1 MQWMNLPSQR
11 AVSGAPAATARLYLA
26 RQAGEVLGQP
36 IDSPDYRLA
45 IAADTGHSSRLPST
59 KPLDRRWDR
68 SRGIVFA
75 NVRPAHNRT
84 VLTKSFSTSQV
95 RKRSRELETV
105 SRPRPL
111 PSIQEKPVSGS
122 VYDNPHQTPTFRPPS
137 QTQQSERLRKEN
149 EILQKRS
156 MEAEQEVKAAVR
168 EQQAL
173 KAKFEVLEQN
183 LRMDLKAYQQKQTE
197 HKTEVANVR
206 KEANSAAQQQTD
218 ALISRLR
225 NEYAAQVANTEN
237 QEQHNKQLQQQ
248 LEHSREAHERALASQ
263 RQADQR
269 QHNDEIQTLT
279 KQRKIRESER
289 QSYYRYRKVWTDLDD
304 DVRALYNPVMTI
316 RERVFAA
323 AARYTEALPS
333 YSSRMDRIN
342 PLLTRTNAK
351 LFAQLDESLKD
362 FAERSRASQTALETN
377 RSELR
382 DVWDGL
388 QVVSHYSRELTRFHR
403 LEHQTEYSA
412 TDMAY
417 YTANERPLRGDR
429 DQLDAEIDELDSRDI
444 SNMTLTAQSQHRM
457 DVSTLKQRRSFIAKL
472 INYHFEVRE
481 EGRLRALLSGSITEK
496 VIFGNTRAIEDEIR
510 SADSARRARDAVG
523 RDSRDSDDRSV
534 GARIEEKKMRTEHVE
549 DLSLTRE
556 KLRDMRNMTRKRVW
570 LQIHLGQIP
579 SGLEEE
585 LDSLIR
591 ERLGAQGKI
600 VRDALADL
608 TGVRSSSSFARSC
621 SVPATSSFARA
632 EPSPIVPAERRG
644 GRVRGPSVAARVKPA
659 IKPATGPA
667 IEPLTPRSPSA
678 NRLFEVEAQLREVNS
693 RITLLG
699 PGKDLGLAIEQ
710 KKTLGRE
717 ATILNLHKL
726 EQRRKELLAAN
737 PVDQTALATLD
748 ANIRARKENLAG
760 RSNNLQRG
768 TRPVRRVRRLDLPAL
783 QPKAFL
789 ENEMANAASLST
801 MKFRPTASLQA
812 QHGLHELQGMSMD
825 AVAELYAAQHRAQD
839 ISCGIAT
846 VQHDQSGDGAKTSPQ
861 SPQDS
866 RAPITDGSTAI
877 NAVTATDISS
887 ISFTPSDIHRIAA
900 LSIADSPTLPAMPS
914 TYRIPTADYRD
925 AVKASP
931 NTNAAYWSY
940 HLYKNAAGHGPTVHY
955 CTKLD
960 QAERVL
966 QDHFRHQPVLG
977 FDIEWEMRASKTSSA
992 KQNVSLIQIACED
1005 RICLIHVA
1013 NFSGTQPDE
1022 LVPGTLREILESDQ
1036 VVKAG
1041 VNIGGDARRMR
1052 EYLNVDMRGQFE
1064 LSYLFKVV
1072 MFSRKD
1078 INRSLKGASLA
1089 AQVQSALLLPLNKGE
1104 VRVSSWSKKLSKEQA
1119 DYSASDAYAGFQLF
1133 HALEAKRLKMDPTP
1147 PRPAFRELEE
1157 PLVLGDGTILRP
1169 QPYKPRAAA
1178 AEGKAEEL
1186 DDDAE
1191 EEFFDALETQ
1201 APPNTTAD
1209 ARAGASVSN
1218 EAVQYPN
1225 LPTLDTSAEAVAP
1238 STSGEINTTSFSLP
1252 LRPAPAITP
1261 EMDAANNW
1269 IVIHKSRQRS
1279 VQAKDPSLRTY
1290 FFWHMQGNTVAQTAA
1305 LARDPPLAH
1314 TTVASYI
1321 LEAIRW
1327 EDLPFEAQRVKIV
1340 LEILPRSV
1348 WSRYWKIVE
1357 KVEAETST

>member
-36 IDSPDYRLA
+36 IDSIDHWHTTAL
-45 IAADTGHSSRLPST
+45 DSGHGSRLPST

-122 VYDNPHQTPTFRPPS
+122 VCDKPHQTPTFRLPS

-156 MEAEQEVKAAVR
+156 MEVEQEVKAAVR

-183 LRMDLKAYQQKQTE
+183 LRTDLKTYQQKQTE
-197 HKTEVANVR
+197 HKTEAANVR
-206 KEANSAAQQQTD
+206 KEANRAAQQQTD

-225 NEYAAQVANTEN
+225 NEYAAKVANTEN

-269 QHNDEIQTLT
+269 KHNDDVQTLT
-279 KQRKIRESER
+279 KQRKTRESER

-304 DVRALYNPVMTI
+304 DIRALYNPVMTI
-316 RERVFAA
+316 RGRVFAA

-333 YSSRMDRIN
+333 YSSRVDKIN

-351 LFAQLDESLKD
+351 LFAQLDGSLEG
-362 FAERSRASQTALETN
+362 FAERSRASQTALETK

-382 DVWDGL
+382 AVVDGL

-403 LEHQTEYSA
+403 LEHQTDYSA

-417 YTANERPLRGDR
+417 YTANEKPLRDDR
-429 DQLDAEIDELDSRDI
+429 DQLDAEIDGLDSRDI

-481 EGRLRALLSGSITEK
+481 EGRLRALLAGSITEK
-496 VIFGNTRAIEDEIR
+496 VIFGNTRVIEDEIR
-510 SADSARRARDAVG
+510 SADSARRARDAMG
-523 RDSRDSDDRSV
+523 RDGRDSDDRSV

-556 KLRDMRNMTRKRVW
+556 KLRDMRNITRKRVW
-570 LQIHLGQIP
+570 LQIHLDQIP
-579 SGLEEE
+579 PGLEEE
-585 LDSLIR
+585 LNGLIR
-591 ERLGAQGKI
+591 ERLDAQGKV

-608 TGVRSSSSFARSC
+608 TGVRSSSSFARSR
-621 SVPATSSFARA
+621 SVPATPSFARA
-632 EPSPIVPAERRG
+632 EPSTIVPAERG
-644 GRVRGPSVAARVKPA
+644 GRRVRGLSATARVKPA
-659 IKPATGPA
+659 SK
-667 IEPLTPRSPSA
+667 PLTPPSPSA
-678 NRLFEVEAQLREVNS
+678 SSTNWAEVEAQLRDVN
-693 RITLLG
+693 RQITQLS
-699 PGKDLGLAIEQ
+699 PGKELDLAIEQ
-710 KKTLGRE
+710 KRMLVKKT
-717 ATILNLHKL
+717 AILNLDKL
-726 EQRRKELLAAN
+726 EQKRKELLAAN
-737 PVDQTALATLD
+737 PVNRTALVALD
-748 ANIRARKENLAG
+748 ANIKGCKENLAG
-760 RSNNLQRG
+760 RSNNLLRE
-768 TRPVRRVRRLDLPAL
+768 TRPPRRVRRLDLRAL
-783 QPKAFL
+783 QPKAGL
-789 ENEMANAASLST
+789 GNGMANAASLP
-801 MKFRPTASLQA
+801 MVNFRPTASLQA
-812 QHGLHELQGMSMD
+812 QHGLHQSHDMSID
-825 AVAELYAAQHRAQD
+825 TVAELYAAQHRAQE

-846 VQHDQSGDGAKTSPQ
+846 VQHDQSGDGAKTSQQ

-866 RAPITDGSTAI
+866 RAPITDGSAATS
-877 NAVTATDISS
+877 AVTANDTPVFS
-887 ISFTPSDIHRIAA
+887 ILFTPSDIHRIAA
-900 LSIADSPTLPAMPS
+900 LSIADSLTLPTTAL

-940 HLYKNAAGHGPTVHY
+940 HLYKNAAGYGPTVHY

-966 QDHFRHQPVLG
+966 QDHFRRQPVLG

-1005 RICLIHVA
+1005 RICLVHVA
-1013 NFSGTQPDE
+1013 NFPGTQPDE

-1072 MFSRKD
+1072 TFSRKD

-1133 HALEAKRLKMDPTP
+1133 HALEAKRLKMEPTP

-1157 PLVLGDGTILRP
+1157 PLVLGDGTVLRP
-1169 QPYKPRAAA
+1169 QSYKPRAPT

-1186 DDDAE
+1186 DDDAG

-1201 APPNTTAD
+1201 AAPNTTAD
-1209 ARAGASVSN
+1209 AKAGASASDQ
-1218 EAVQYPN
+1218 AVQYPV
-1225 LPTLDTSAEAVAP
+1225 LPSLEPEAAVS
-1238 STSGEINTTSFSLP
+1238 STVGEISTASISLP
-1252 LRPAPAITP
+1252 LRPAPTVTP
-1261 EMDAANNW
+1261 EMDAGNNW

-1279 VQAKDPSLRTY
+1279 VQAKDPSLRAY

-1327 EDLPFEAQRVKIV
+1327 EELPYEADRMKIV

-1357 KVEAETST
+1357 KIEAESST

>member
-1 MQWMNLPSQR
+1 MNLPSQR

-26 RQAGEVLGQP
+26 RQAGEVLRQP
-36 IDSPDYRLA
+36 IDSLDYRHA
-45 IAADTGHSSRLPST
+45 IAVDSGHSSRLPST

-75 NVRPAHNRT
+75 NVRPAHNCT

-156 MEAEQEVKAAVR
+156 MEAEQEAKAAVR

-183 LRMDLKAYQQKQTE
+183 LKMDLKAYQQKQTG
-197 HKTEVANVR
+197 HKTEVANIR
-206 KEANSAAQQQTD
+206 KEANRAAQQQTD

-225 NEYAAQVANTEN
+225 NEYAAQVANAEN

-248 LEHSREAHERALASQ
+248 LEHEREAHKRALASQ
-263 RQADQR
+263 RHADQR
-269 QHNDEIQTLT
+269 QHNEDVQTLT
-279 KQRKIRESER
+279 KQRKIRQSER

-333 YSSRMDRIN
+333 YSSRMDKIN
-342 PLLTRTNAK
+342 LLLTRTNAK
-351 LFAQLDESLKD
+351 LFAQLDDSLKD

-388 QVVSHYSRELTRFHR
+388 QVVSHYTRELTRFHR

-417 YTANERPLRGDR
+417 YTANEKPLRDDR
-429 DQLDAEIDELDSRDI
+429 DQLDAEIDELDSRDM
-444 SNMTLTAQSQHRM
+444 STVALTAQSRHRM

-472 INYHFEVRE
+472 INYHFEVRQ
-481 EGRLRALLSGSITEK
+481 EGRLRALLAGSITEK

-510 SADSARRARDAVG
+510 SADSARRARDTVG

-556 KLRDMRNMTRKRVW
+556 KLRDMRNITRKRVW

-591 ERLGAQGKI
+591 ERISVQSKV

-608 TGVRSSSSFARSC
+608 TGVRSSSSFARSR
-621 SVPATSSFARA
+621 SVPATPSFARA
-632 EPSPIVPAERRG
+632 EPSAIIPAERG
-644 GRVRGPSVAARVKPA
+644 GRRVRGLSAAARVKPA
-659 IKPATGPA
+659 SK
-667 IEPLTPRSPSA
+667 PLTPPSPPASSTNWA
-678 NRLFEVEAQLREVNS
+678 EVEAQLRDVN
-693 RITLLG
+693 RQITQLS
-699 PGKDLGLAIEQ
+699 PGKELDLAIEQ
-710 KKTLGRE
+710 KRMLVKET
-717 ATILNLHKL
+717 AIMNLDKL
-726 EQRRKELLAAN
+726 EQKRKELLAAN
-737 PVDQTALATLD
+737 PVNRKALGALN
-748 ANIRARKENLAG
+748 ANIKGCKENLAG
-760 RSNNLQRG
+760 RSNNLLRG
-768 TRPVRRVRRLDLPAL
+768 TRRRVSRLDLLAL
-783 QPKAFL
+783 QPKAGL
-789 ENEMANAASLST
+789 ENEMANAPSLST
-801 MKFRPTASLQA
+801 MNFRPTASLQA

-825 AVAELYAAQHRAQD
+825 AVAELYAAQHRAQG
-839 ISCGIAT
+839 ISCRIAT
-846 VQHDQSGDGAKTSPQ
+846 VQHEQPEDGAESSSQ
-861 SPQDS
+861 LPQDS
-866 RAPITDGSTAI
+866 RAPIMDGSAAT
-877 NAVTATDISS
+877 NVVTATDTPFSS
-887 ISFTPSDIHRIAA
+887 ISSTPSDIHRIAA
-900 LSIADSPTLPAMPS
+900 LSTDDSSTLSTMPL

-992 KQNVSLIQIACED
+992 KQNVSLIQVACED

-1013 NFSGTQPDE
+1013 NFPGTQPDE
-1022 LVPGTLREILESDQ
+1022 LVPATLREILESDQ

-1072 MFSRKD
+1072 TFSRKD

-1104 VRVSSWSKKLSKEQA
+1104 VRVSSWSKKLPKEQA

-1157 PLVLGDGTILRP
+1157 PLVLGDGTVLRP
-1169 QPYKPRAAA
+1169 QPYKPRAPA
-1178 AEGKAEEL
+1178 AEGKADEL
-1186 DDDAE
+1186 DDDAG

-1201 APPNTTAD
+1201 ATLDTTAD
-1209 ARAGASVSN
+1209 TKAGASVSN
-1218 EAVQYPN
+1218 DAVQYPV
-1225 LPTLDTSAEAVAP
+1225 LPSLDPPADAAAP
-1238 STSGEINTTSFSLP
+1238 STGGEANTTSFSLP
-1252 LRPAPAITP
+1252 LRPAPSITP

-1269 IVIHKSRQRS
+1269 IVIHKSRQRT
-1279 VQAKDPSLRTY
+1279 VQAKDSSLRAY
-1290 FFWHMQGNTVAQTAA
+1290 FWWHMQGNTVAQTAA

-1321 LEAIRW
+1321 LEATRW
-1327 EDLPFEAQRVKIV
+1327 EELPYDTNRMKIV

-1357 KVEAETST
+1357 RIEAETST

>member
-1 MQWMNLPSQR
+1 MQWMNIPSQR

-36 IDSPDYRLA
+36 IDSIDHWHA
-45 IAADTGHSSRLPST
+45 TAADSGHSSRLPST

-173 KAKFEVLEQN
+173 QAKFEVLEQN
-183 LRMDLKAYQQKQTE
+183 LRMDLKAYQQKQIE

-206 KEANSAAQQQTD
+206 KEANRAAQQQTD

-225 NEYAAQVANTEN
+225 NEYAAQVANAEN

-248 LEHSREAHERALASQ
+248 LEHEREAHKRALASQ

-269 QHNDEIQTLT
+269 QHNEDVQALT
-279 KQRKIRESER
+279 KQRKIRQSER
-289 QSYYRYRKVWTDLDD
+289 QNYYRYRKVWTDLDD

-333 YSSRMDRIN
+333 YSSRMDKIN

-351 LFAQLDESLKD
+351 LFAQLDDSLKD

-417 YTANERPLRGDR
+417 YTANERPLRDDR

-444 SNMTLTAQSQHRM
+444 SNMTLTAQSQHRK
-457 DVSTLKQRRSFIAKL
+457 DVSALKQRRSFIAKL

-481 EGRLRALLSGSITEK
+481 EGRLRALLAGSITEK

-570 LQIHLGQIP
+570 LQIHLDQIP

-585 LDSLIR
+585 LNGLIR
-591 ERLGAQGKI
+591 ERIAAQGKV

-608 TGVRSSSSFARSC
+608 TGVRSSSSFARSR
-621 SVPATSSFARA
+621 SLPATPSSARA
-632 EPSPIVPAERRG
+632 EPSTIVPAERRG
-644 GRVRGPSVAARVKPA
+644 GRVRGPSVTARIKPA
-659 IKPATGPA
+659 IKPLMPK
-667 IEPLTPRSPSA
+667 PPSA
-678 NRLFEVEAQLREVNS
+678 SNIPWVEVETQLMDVKS
-693 RITLLG
+693 RIKMLS
-699 PGKDLGLAIEQ
+699 PGTERDLAIKQ
-710 KKTLGRE
+710 KKKLVKQT
-717 ATILNLHKL
+717 AILNLPKL
-726 EQRRKELLAAN
+726 EQKRQDLLAAS
-737 PVDQTALATLD
+737 PVNQRALEALD
-748 ANIRARKENLAG
+748 ANIRGCKENIAG
-760 RSNNLQRG
+760 RSARTLRSS
-768 TRPVRRVRRLDLPAL
+768 RRTSKRLDLLAL
-783 QPKAFL
+783 QPKAGSA
-789 ENEMANAASLST
+789 NDVANAASLP
-801 MKFRPTASLQA
+801 MVNFRPTASLQA

-846 VQHDQSGDGAKTSPQ
+846 VQHGQSEDGADFSPQ

-866 RAPITDGSTAI
+866 RAPILDRSAST
-877 NAVTATDISS
+877 NAVTATDIPVSS
-887 ISFTPSDIHRIAA
+887 ISLTPSDIHRIAA
-900 LSIADSPTLPAMPS
+900 LSIDDSSTLSTMPL

-966 QDHFRHQPVLG
+966 QDHFRNQPVLG

-992 KQNVSLIQIACED
+992 KQNVSLIQVACED

-1013 NFSGTQPDE
+1013 NFPGSQPDE
-1022 LVPGTLREILESDQ
+1022 LVPTTLREILESDQ

-1072 MFSRKD
+1072 TFSRKD

-1157 PLVLGDGTILRP
+1157 PLVLGDGTVLRP
-1169 QPYKPRAAA
+1169 QPYKPRAPA

-1191 EEFFDALETQ
+1191 EEFFGALETQ

-1209 ARAGASVSN
+1209 AKAGASASDQ
-1218 EAVQYPN
+1218 AVQYPV
-1225 LPTLDTSAEAVAP
+1225 LPTLDTLAEAAAP
-1238 STSGEINTTSFSLP
+1238 STGGEANTTSFSLP

-1269 IVIHKSRQRS
+1269 IIIHKSRQRG
-1279 VQAKDPSLRTY
+1279 VQAKDPSLRAY

-1327 EDLPFEAQRVKIV
+1327 EELPFEAQRVKIV

-1357 KVEAETST
+1357 KIEAETST

>member
-36 IDSPDYRLA
+36 IDSIDHWHA
-45 IAADTGHSSRLPST
+45 TAADSGHSSRLPST
-59 KPLDRRWDR
+59 RPLDRRWDR

-149 EILQKRS
+149 EILQKGK
-156 MEAEQEVKAAVR
+156 MEAEQEARAAVR

-173 KAKFEVLEQN
+173 KAKFEVLEQK

-206 KEANSAAQQQTD
+206 KEANRAAQQQTD

-269 QHNDEIQTLT
+269 QHNDDVQTLT
-279 KQRKIRESER
+279 KQRKIRQSER

-304 DVRALYNPVMTI
+304 DVRALYNPVITI
-316 RERVFAA
+316 RERVFAV
-323 AARYTEALPS
+323 AARYSEALPS
-333 YSSRMDRIN
+333 YSSRMDKIN

-351 LFAQLDESLKD
+351 LFAQLDDSLED
-362 FAERSRASQTALETN
+362 FAERSRASQTAVETN

-417 YTANERPLRGDR
+417 YTANEKPLRDHR
-429 DQLDAEIDELDSRDI
+429 NELDAEIDELDSRDM
-444 SNMTLTAQSQHRM
+444 STMTLTAQSRHRM

-481 EGRLRALLSGSITEK
+481 EGRLRALLTGSITEK
-496 VIFGNTRAIEDEIR
+496 VIFGNTRANEDEIK
-510 SADSARRARDAVG
+510 SADAARRARDTVD
-523 RDSRDSDDRSV
+523 RDSRDSDGRSV
-534 GARIEEKKMRTEHVE
+534 GVRIEQKKSRTTHVE
-549 DLSLTRE
+549 DVSLARE
-556 KLRDMRNMTRKRVW
+556 KLRDLRNLMRKRVL
-570 LQIHLGQIP
+570 LQIQLDQIP
-579 SGLEEE
+579 SGLKEE
-585 LDSLIR
+585 LEGLIR
-591 ERLGAQGKI
+591 ERLGAQGKV

-608 TGVRSSSSFARSC
+608 TGVRSSSSFARSR
-621 SVPATSSFARA
+621 SVPATPSFARA
-632 EPSPIVPAERRG
+632 EPSTIVPAERG
-644 GRVRGPSVAARVKPA
+644 GRRVRVLSAAAR
-659 IKPATGPA
+659 IKPASK
-667 IEPLTPRSPSA
+667 PLTPPSPSA
-678 NRLFEVEAQLREVNS
+678 SSTNWAGVEAQLRDVN
-693 RITLLG
+693 RQITQLS
-699 PGKDLGLAIEQ
+699 PGKELDLAIEQ
-710 KKTLGRE
+710 KRMLVKET
-717 ATILNLHKL
+717 AIMNLDKL
-726 EQRRKELLAAN
+726 EQKRKELLAAN
-737 PVDQTALATLD
+737 PVNRKALGVLN
-748 ANIRARKENLAG
+748 ANIKGCKENLAG
-760 RSNNLQRG
+760 RSNNLLTGIR
-768 TRPVRRVRRLDLPAL
+768 RRVRRHDLLAL
-783 QPKAFL
+783 QPKGDL
-789 ENEMANAASLST
+789 ENEMADAASLST
-801 MKFRPTASLQA
+801 MNFRPTASLQA
-812 QHGLHELQGMSMD
+812 QHVLHHLHDMSID
-825 AVAELYAAQHRAQD
+825 TVAELYAAQHRAQD
-839 ISCGIAT
+839 ISCAIAT
-846 VQHDQSGDGAKTSPQ
+846 VRHDQSGDGAKTSPQ

-866 RAPITDGSTAI
+866 RAPITDESAAT

-887 ISFTPSDIHRIAA
+887 ISSTPSDIHRIAA
-900 LSIADSPTLPAMPS
+900 LSIADSPTLSTMPL

-966 QDHFRHQPVLG
+966 QDHFRNQPVLG

-992 KQNVSLIQIACED
+992 KQNVSLIQVACED

-1013 NFSGTQPDE
+1013 NFPGTQPDE
-1022 LVPGTLREILESDQ
+1022 LVPATLREILESDQ

-1072 MFSRKD
+1072 TFSRKD

-1133 HALEAKRLKMDPTP
+1133 HALEAKRLRMDPTP

-1157 PLVLGDGTILRP
+1157 PLVLGDGTVLRP
-1169 QPYKPRAAA
+1169 QPYKPRAPA

-1201 APPNTTAD
+1201 APPDTTAD
-1209 ARAGASVSN
+1209 TKAGASASN
-1218 EAVQYPN
+1218 EAVQYPI
-1225 LPTLDTSAEAVAP
+1225 LPSLDPPAKAAA
-1238 STSGEINTTSFSLP
+1238 GETGTASFSLP
-1252 LRPAPAITP
+1252 LRPAPTITP

-1269 IVIHKSRQRS
+1269 IVIHKSRQRN
-1279 VQAKDPSLRTY
+1279 VQAKDPSLRAY
-1290 FFWHMQGNTVAQTAA
+1290 FWWHMQGNTVAQTAA

-1327 EDLPFEAQRVKIV
+1327 EELPFEAQRVKIV

-1348 WSRYWKIVE
+1348 WTRYWKIVE
-1357 KVEAETST
+1357 KIEAQTST